1 MQLHTLATSAK
12 ATVLQ
17 SQSTSLEITGITC
30 DSRMVKAGD
39 LFAALPG
46 AKSDGSI
53 YARQAAERGAAAILC
68 EKQEPLTPLPQ
79 LVCADARL
87 GLAQA
92 ARAFYGFPDR
102 QLKMGAVTGTNG
114 KSTTAYLV
122 RHLLRTAGK
131 KCGMLG
137 TIEYDLGSQVI
148 EAPLTTPESLDL
160 HRYLKTMADAGCQAA
175 MMETSSHSLCQHRVA
190 GIDFAVGVF
199 TNLTQDHL
207 DYHRTMEE
215 YREAK
220 SILFRNLSPNAT
232 AVLNLDDPAS
242 AYFAGLTNARIL
254 GFSVNSGNGTNSCV
268 FEKETICG
276 STDSLR
282 VSTPPTPP
290 FQGGENKGRG
300 VKRAEHLSAQIIS
313 MNIHGTQ
320 FRLNSP
326 WGARTVNWG
335 LVGAHNIQNCLGAL
349 GAAIAMGIEFDD
361 AVSALSAF
369 PGVPGRLESVGDA
382 VPSPLPFRVLV
393 DYAHT
398 DDALRSVMR
407 ALRELKPSRLIVAF
421 GCGGDRDRT
430 KRPKMGKAVEEMA
443 DLGIITSDSPLT
455 EDPQAIIA
463 DICKGIQSQQKFIV
477 EPDRAKAIQFAINE
491 ARTGDV
497 VLIAGKGHENYQI
510 FGAKKHHFSDVEQA
524 MAAMKSRGQ
533 GSEVRG
539 QVTARS

>member
-1 MQLHTLATSAK
+1 MQLQALATSAK

-17 SQSTSLEITGITC
+17 AQSHLIEITGITC
-30 DSRMVKAGD
+30 DSRLVKAGD

-46 AKSDGSI
+46 AKADGSV

-68 EKQEPLTPLPQ
+68 ERQDPLTPLPQ
-79 LVCADARL
+79 LVCADARA

-92 ARAFYGFPDR
+92 AQAFYGFPDR

-122 RHLLRTAGK
+122 RHLLQSAGK

-137 TIEYDLGSQVI
+137 TIEYDLGAQI
-148 EAPLTTPESLDL
+148 LEAPLTTPESLDL
-160 HRYLKTMADAGCQAA
+160 HRYLRTMADAGCDAA
-175 MMETSSHSLCQHRVA
+175 IMETSSHSLCQQRVA

-207 DYHRTMEE
+207 DYHRTMEQ

-220 SILFRNLSPNAT
+220 AILFRNLSSEAM

-242 AYFAGLTNARIL
+242 AYFAQQTKARIL
-254 GFSVNSGNGTNSCV
+254 GFSVNSPARTV
-268 FEKETICG
+268 
-276 STDSLR
+276 
-282 VSTPPTPP
+282 P
-290 FQGGENKGRG
+290 KGMG
-300 VKRAEHLSAQIIS
+300 KKDMLSAQIIG
-313 MNIHGTQ
+313 MDIHGTQ
-320 FRLNSP
+320 FRINSP
-326 WGARTVNWG
+326 WGTRTVKWG

-349 GAAIAMGIEFDD
+349 GAAVAMGVKFED
-361 AVSALSAF
+361 AVDALAAF
-369 PGVPGRLESVGDA
+369 QGVPGRLESVGDGA
-382 VPSPLPFRVLV
+382 DSGKNRRKLPFRVLV

-430 KRPKMGKAVEEMA
+430 KRPKMAKAVEEMA
-443 DLGIITSDSPLT
+443 DLGIITSDNPRT
-455 EDPQAIIA
+455 EDPHAIIA
-463 DICKGIQSQQKFIV
+463 DIWKGIQKQQMFIV
-477 EPDRAKAIQFAINE
+477 EPDRAKAISFAINE
-491 ARTGDV
+491 AREDDV

-510 FGAKKHHFSDVEQA
+510 FGATKHHFSDVEQA
-524 MAAMKSRGQ
+524 QAAIERRTGRRG
-533 GSEVRG
+533 S
-539 QVTARS
+539 